1 VVVDEEEV
9 IVVMEGEGSGGS
21 GGVGKSCAGFLR
33 CGKGVERDACNVGTK
48 GDWDEAKAIKR
59 GRRSKQK
66 AYSGAQI

>member
-48 GDWDEAKAIKR
+48 GEWDEAKAI
-59 GRRSKQK
+59 
-66 AYSGAQI
+66 